1 MPAGA
6 GLILRLAINVSFDF
20 ADMKKTILIL
30 TTFVVMAMAGSAV
43 AAEGQK
49 VATID
54 LRKVFD
60 NYWRTKQA
68 DASLK
73 EQAADLEKES
83 KMMVDQFRKGEANY
97 KKLLDSAND
106 QALSAAERDK
116 RKKEAENE
124 LLGLRDLETRIK
136 QFDNTSRTT
145 LGEKQRRMRDNIL
158 QEIRDTIKARVR
170 TGGYTLVLDTA
181 AETPNGT
188 PIILFSAGNDDLTDT
203 VLAQLNVNAPAAT
216 PGKTDPK
223 P

>member
-1 MPAGA
+1 
-6 GLILRLAINVSFDF
+6 
-20 ADMKKTILIL
+20 MKKTILI
-30 TTFVVMAMAGSAV
+30 FIACVAMTLGAA

-49 VATID
+49 IATVD

-97 KKLLDSAND
+97 KKLLDGAND
-106 QALSAAERDK
+106 QALSAPEREK

-124 LLGLRDLETRIK
+124 LLSLRDMETRIK

-158 QEIRDTIKARVR
+158 QEIRDTIKAKVKN
-170 TGGYTLVLDTA
+170 GGHTLVLDTA
-181 AETPNGT
+181 AETVNGT
-188 PIILFSAGNDDLTDT
+188 PIVLYTAGNDDLTDA
-203 VLAQLNVNAPAAT
+203 VLAQLNVNAPAAI
-216 PGKTDPK
+216 PGKSDPK
-223 P
+223 Q